1 MRYKINESV
10 YVYNEEK
17 EKKIVD
23 CENIIGVNIY
33 YMSDGTSYS
42 EEQIKISYCE
52 YHEYHDLDG
61 FITNN
66 KEKILKLFDTEKLS
80 SQLYKFYSENKKS
93 KKNKNK

>member
-1 MRYKINESV
+1 MIYKINELV

-42 EEQIKISYCE
+42 EEQINMSHCE
-52 YHEYHDLDG
+52 CDDLDE

-66 KEKILKLFDTEKLS
+66 KETILKLFDTEKLA
-80 SQLYKFYSENKKS
+80 SQLYEFYSKNKKS

>member
-33 YMSDGTSYS
+33 YMLDGTSYS

-52 YHEYHDLDG
+52 CHDLDG

-66 KEKILKLFDTEKLS
+66 KEKILKLFDTEKLA
-80 SQLYKFYSENKKS
+80 SQLYEFYSENKKS